1 MRKFRVLILAIIF
14 IFGAFVAY
22 GLFSTPKAEALDSDT
37 FSAERVIKDI
47 RIISQKHHSIA
58 QPDNLAEVR
67 GYLTDRLEE
76 MGADVRLYEYKS
88 LEARGYQFDA
98 TNIIADFAPAKPL
111 ADTTWLMMVA
121 HYDSRPAQKF
131 QQDTVWSYGAA
142 DDGYGLGVILETV
155 SQALKS
161 QDSWNQGIRVVFTD
175 AEEVGMEGMK
185 QLWGKDKEVFDNVGL
200 VINVEGRGPWG
211 PCLLFETAPGN
222 EKLMDLYAD
231 TCKYP
236 YTYSLTTVVYQF
248 MPNYT
253 DFTIIKD
260 EMPGFNFSTVA
271 DINRYH
277 THLDNFGNIDAKT
290 IQHYGAQILP
300 ITMKYLCSAE
310 YSDPEYFKSDKDT
323 VNFSIPLLGLFNF
336 TKTQYLIINIIIF
349 VLFLLVMGFDILRGN
364 VKFGRIAKIAAFTL
378 LIGVAVLGIG
388 ELIAYICAN
397 IAGVPFKLFGIV
409 QGVMFDNTIM
419 IIASALLAIIC
430 LICYLCGRSKSKRL
444 ASVSMR
450 SSSMDRALYTYS
462 HSRLYGVLFLSLVMS
477 LGLVIALNENLMF
490 LIPLGFATLALLLW
504 HITGLKLFIP
514 LALACIMLHAY
525 SFLYA
530 LAMALTIGAFGAVA
544 MLAFFDLMVI
554 IPLADLYLT
563 ERRKR

>member
-1 MRKFRVLILAIIF
+1 MRKFRVLILAIVF
-14 IFGAFVAY
+14 IIGAFVAY
-22 GLFSTPKAEALDSDT
+22 GLFSMPKAEALDSDT
-37 FSAERVIKDI
+37 FSAERVVKDI

-58 QPDNLAEVR
+58 HTDELADVR
-67 GYLTDRLEE
+67 AYLTGRLED
-76 MGADVRLYEYKS
+76 MGADIQFYEYKS
-88 LEARGYQFDA
+88 IEARGYQFDA
-98 TNIIADFAPAKPL
+98 TNIVADFAPTKQL

-155 SQALKS
+155 SQAIKS
-161 QDSWNQGIRVVFTD
+161 RDSWNQGIRVVFTD

-185 QLWGKDKEVFDNVGL
+185 HLWSNDKDVFDNVGL

-211 PCLLFETAPGN
+211 PCLLFETSPGN
-222 EKLMDLYAD
+222 EKLLDLYA
-231 TCKYP
+231 KSSRYH

-260 EMPGFNFSTVA
+260 EMPGLNFSTVA

-277 THLDNFGNIDAKT
+277 THLDNFGNINAKT
-290 IQHYGAQILP
+290 IQHYGEQILP
-300 ITMKYLCSAE
+300 VTMKYLCSEE
-310 YSDPEYFKSDKDT
+310 YSDSNYFESGKDK
-323 VNFSIPLLGLFNF
+323 VFFSIPLLGLFNF
-336 TKTQYLIINIIIF
+336 TKTQYLILNIIIF
-349 VLFLLVMGFDILRGN
+349 ILFLLVMGFDLLRGN
-364 VKFGRIAKIAAFTL
+364 VKFGRIAKIAVFTL
-378 LIGVAVLGIG
+378 LLGVAVLGIG
-388 ELIAYICAN
+388 ELIAYICAS
-397 IAGVPFKLFGIV
+397 IAGVPFKLFGTV

-419 IIASALLAIIC
+419 IIASSLLAIIS
-430 LICYLCGRSKSKRL
+430 LICYLCGRSKAKRM

-504 HITGLKLFIP
+504 HTTGLKLFIP

-544 MLAFFDLMVI
+544 MLAFFDLLVI

-563 ERRKR
+563 ERRRK